1 MYKYHM
7 FKNKDTGEELE
18 VLLDPNK
25 LDQYLLDNDHLEP
38 LLNVCTNINTVKS
51 STFLDGKAPNSRRQ
65 AIMLEKEIASLKVI
79 EAGTNSKKRTEISKA
94 VKEAEGKRKGFIT
107 TNKDGQG

>member
-1 MYKYHM
+1 MLKY
-7 FKNKDTGEELE
+7 FIYTDEEGKELE

-25 LDQYLLDNDHLEP
+25 VEQYNQDNPHLTP
-38 LLNVCTNINTVKS
+38 ALNVCTTINTVKS
-51 STFLDGKAPNSRRQ
+51 ATFLDGKAPNSRRQ

-94 VKEAEGKRKGFIT
+94 VKEAEGKRKGFIE